1 MSMSI
6 THIELYSTEITLGEQ
21 NGTIGWCRFWD
32 YFTYK
37 YGWVFATFNTWESS
51 SSSEFN
57 GSRSFIRELNPR
69 YQINCLI
76 LCEVTLHFTIRT
88 PYGN

>member
-1 MSMSI
+1 MSMGI

-21 NGTIGWCRFWD
+21 NGTIGWFRFWD

-51 SSSEFN
+51 
-57 GSRSFIRELNPR
+57 
-69 YQINCLI
+69 
-76 LCEVTLHFTIRT
+76 
-88 PYGN
+88 